1 MDDDEP
7 HIIPAPKPP
16 RRPTTAPRSLS
27 PRARNTRCSFCDKPL
42 SDARA
47 MVKSATA
54 HICDECIQRFRSL
67 VKDDTPPG

>member
-1 MDDDEP
+1 
-7 HIIPAPKPP
+7 
-16 RRPTTAPRSLS
+16 
-27 PRARNTRCSFCDKPL
+27 
-42 SDARA
+42 